1 MKRTTSTITV
11 TCLLL
16 VGVSANA
23 MQKTTKDQLQ
33 KLNELRKELE
43 SVEIQRAGAEAEQA
57 SLAKEN
63 DRLTASADLLH
74 HATLSLKA
82 DATEQRLDAAAQN
95 RAAEEHNANR
105 CTYREG
111 HPEDCAAYTAAA
123 ERINTWKAQVDARA
137 ANLEIRRKLLLDRQ
151 GDLSRATEDSFSRK
165 KANNAKLEDLEAKE
179 SDLVDRVKRLMLDD
193 SFLNDLRLR
202 KIISNE
208 CAEMMTPEDAS
219 QCLQAVWDGARR
231 VMPHRKRR

>member
-1 MKRTTSTITV
+1 MKRTTSAITV
-11 TCLLL
+11 TCLLF

-74 HATLSLKA
+74 HANLSFVA
-82 DATEQRLDAAAQN
+82 DRTKHNLDGDAQN
-95 RAAEEHNANR
+95 RGMNGHNAKG
-105 CTYREG
+105 CTYRAG
-111 HPEDCAAYTAAA
+111 HPEDCAAWVA
-123 ERINTWKAQVDARA
+123 EGERLVAWGVQVDARK
-137 ANLEIRRKLLLDRQ
+137 ANLEIRRKLLRDRQ
-151 GDLSRATEDSFSRK
+151 GDLSRATEDCFSRK

-179 SDLVDRVKRLMLDD
+179 SDLVDRVKRLMFDD